1 MKKFLLIPA
10 LFITLFIMGC
20 GQPAPQKIEG
30 LVVPDCNRLATDLK
44 VSNPKATDDE
54 IYKSASDILYSDER
68 AEEALACCGNI
79 IDQKVR
85 GECEKKGEK

>member
-10 LFITLFIMGC
+10 LLITLFIMGC

-30 LVVPDCNRLATDLK
+30 LVVPDCNQLATDLK

-68 AEEALACCGNI
+68 AEEGNLCCDNI
-79 IDQKVR
+79 IDETSKA
-85 GECEKKGEK
+85 ECKR